1 MHDTKKLPKWAQQML
16 ADKNDQIDRLERE
29 KERMEKAH
37 DVLIGREWFT
47 IPNPINGDGPEYR
60 SLFVL
65 TTNHA
70 QPVCSIGKGDIL
82 LVGRKKNKQ

>member
-1 MHDTKKLPKWAQQML
+1 MHDIKKLPKWVQQML
-16 ADKNDQIDRLERE
+16 AEKDDRIEQIEQE

-37 DVLIGREWFT
+37 DILIEREWFT
-47 IPNPINGDGPEYR
+47 IPNPVEGDGPEYR
-60 SLFVL
+60 SLFLL

-82 LVGRKKNKQ
+82 LVGRKKN